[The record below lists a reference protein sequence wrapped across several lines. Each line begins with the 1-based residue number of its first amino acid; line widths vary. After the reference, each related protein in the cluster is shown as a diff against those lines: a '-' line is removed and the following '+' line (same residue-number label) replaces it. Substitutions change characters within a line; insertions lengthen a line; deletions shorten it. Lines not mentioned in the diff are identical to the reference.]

1 METDKI
7 CAFWHN
13 DIEKQ
18 FGNIVIKF
26 EKGPIIGYVNWLK
39 DGKYQF
45 IVTPE
50 FKFNKTLFSHILAK
64 FGIILTESTNLQ
76 DSFNKYLYK
85 CVTTN
90 DIAANISMMLT
101 PLNKKGSILTNFVE
115 ILTPYDLF
123 IGTLLQKENGFK
135 INNEAILT
143 YCMKN
148 EILTKNDKPNI
159 LQFWRLIFETFDSS
173 DFKKMKIK
181 VKTHEDP
188 KVEVKVEVEAEVKV
202 ETHEDPKVEVKVETH
217 EDPQVEDKVVKAIVE
232 VEDEAEVEDEDED
245 EDEDEIETCEEPQQ
259 NIQLTIDE
267 CKLLIFS
274 SEITGSSWAS
284 HILGTSIQYT
294 NKNQQIIDAI
304 NLIQKI
310 LVYYNQKDFN
320 VTRVLFNKYY

>member
-7 CAFWHN
+7 CAFWHKN
-13 DIEKQ
+13 Q

-26 EKGPIIGYVNWLK
+26 EKGPIIGYVNCLN

-115 ILTPYDLF
+115 VLTPYNLF

-135 INNEAILT
+135 INNEATLT

-148 EILTKNDKPNI
+148 EILTKDDKPNI
-159 LQFWRLIFETFDSS
+159 LQFWRLLFETFDSS
-173 DFKKMKIK
+173 DFEKMKIK
-181 VKTHEDP
+181 VETHEDP
-188 KVEVKVEVEAEVKV
+188 KVEVKVEAEVKV
-202 ETHEDPKVEVKVETH
+202 ETHEDPKVEVKVETREEPKI
-217 EDPQVEDKVVKAIVE
+217 EDEVVEDKVEVE
-232 VEDEAEVEDEDED
+232 VVDEVEA
-245 EDEDEIETCEEPQQ
+245 EDEIETCEEPQQ
-259 NIQLTIDE
+259 NIQLTVDE

-274 SEITGSSWAS
+274 SETTGSSWAS

-304 NLIQKI
+304 TLIQKI

>member
-7 CAFWHN
+7 CAFWHKN
-13 DIEKQ
+13 Q

-26 EKGPIIGYVNWLK
+26 EKGPIIGYVNCLN

-115 ILTPYDLF
+115 VLTPYNLF

-135 INNEAILT
+135 INNEAALT

-148 EILTKNDKPNI
+148 EILTKDDKPNI
-159 LQFWRLIFETFDSS
+159 LQFWRLLFETFDSS
-173 DFKKMKIK
+173 DFEKMKIK
-181 VKTHEDP
+181 VETQEDP
-188 KVEVKVEVEAEVKV
+188 KVEVKVEV
-202 ETHEDPKVEVKVETH
+202 ETHEDPKVEVKVETL
-217 EDPQVEDKVVKAIVE
+217 EEPKVE
-232 VEDEAEVEDEDED
+232 VEVEVE
-245 EDEDEIETCEEPQQ
+245 TREEPKVKVEVEVKTREEPKVKVEVEVKTREEPLHK
-259 NIQLTIDE
+259 NQLTDDE

-274 SEITGSSWAS
+274 AEITGNSWAS
-284 HILGTSIQYT
+284 CIIGNSIQYV
-294 NKNQQIIDAI
+294 NKTQQIINAI
-304 NLIQKI
+304 NLIHKI
-310 LVYYNQKDFN
+310 LMYYNQRDFN
-320 VTRVLFNKYY
+320 VTRVVFDKFY

>member
-7 CAFWHN
+7 CAFWHKN
-13 DIEKQ
+13 Q

-26 EKGPIIGYVNWLK
+26 EKGPIIGYVNCLN

-115 ILTPYDLF
+115 VLTPYNLF

-148 EILTKNDKPNI
+148 EILTKDDKPNI
-159 LQFWRLIFETFDSS
+159 LQFWRLLFETFDSS
-173 DFKKMKIK
+173 DFEKMKI
-181 VKTHEDP
+181 
-188 KVEVKVEVEAEVKV
+188 KV
-202 ETHEDPKVEVKVETH
+202 ETHEDPKVEVKVETREEPKI
-217 EDPQVEDKVVKAIVE
+217 EDEVVEDKVEVE
-232 VEDEAEVEDEDED
+232 VVEAEVEDEV
-245 EDEDEIETCEEPQQ
+245 EDEIETCEEPQQ
-259 NIQLTIDE
+259 NIQLTVDE

-274 SEITGSSWAS
+274 SEITNSSWAS

-294 NKNQQIIDAI
+294 NKNQEIIDAI

-310 LVYYNQKDFN
+310 LIYYNQKDFN

>member
-7 CAFWHN
+7 CAFWHKN
-13 DIEKQ
+13 Q
-18 FGNIVIKF
+18 FGNVVIKF
-26 EKGPIIGYVNWLK
+26 EKGPIIGYVNCLN

-85 CVTTN
+85 CVTIN

-115 ILTPYDLF
+115 VLTPYNLF

-148 EILTKNDKPNI
+148 EILTKDDKPNI
-159 LQFWRLIFETFDSS
+159 LQFWRLLFETFDSS
-173 DFKKMKIK
+173 DFEKMKIK
-181 VKTHEDP
+181 VETHEDP
-188 KVEVKVEVEAEVKV
+188 KVEVKVEAEVKV
-202 ETHEDPKVEVKVETH
+202 ETHEDPKVEVKVETR
-217 EDPQVEDKVVKAIVE
+217 EEPKIEVEDEVVE
-232 VEDEAEVEDEDED
+232 VEDEVEDEVEV
-245 EDEDEIETCEEPQQ
+245 EVEVEVEAEDEIETCEEPQQ
-259 NIQLTIDE
+259 NIQLTVDE

-274 SEITGSSWAS
+274 SETTGSSWAS

-304 NLIQKI
+304 TLIQKI

>member
-7 CAFWHN
+7 CAFWHKN
-13 DIEKQ
+13 Q

-26 EKGPIIGYVNWLK
+26 EKGPIIGYVNCLN

-115 ILTPYDLF
+115 VLTPYNLF

-148 EILTKNDKPNI
+148 EILTKDDKPNI
-159 LQFWRLIFETFDSS
+159 LQFWRLLFETFNNS
-173 DFKKMKIK
+173 DFEKMKIK
-181 VKTHEDP
+181 VEN
-188 KVEVKVEVEAEVKV
+188 
-202 ETHEDPKVEVKVETH
+202 HEDPKVEVKVETREEPKI
-217 EDPQVEDKVVKAIVE
+217 EDEVEVEIREETKVEVEVVEAE
-232 VEDEAEVEDEDED
+232 VEDEAEV
-245 EDEDEIETCEEPQQ
+245 EIETCEEPQQ
-259 NIQLTIDE
+259 NIQLTVDE

-304 NLIQKI
+304 TLIQKI

>member
-26 EKGPIIGYVNWLK
+26 EKGPIIGYVNWLT
-39 DGKYQF
+39 DGKYKF
-45 IVTPE
+45 NVTPE

-115 ILTPYDLF
+115 VLTPYNLF

-135 INNEAILT
+135 INNEATLT

-148 EILTKNDKPNI
+148 EILTKDDKPNI

-188 KVEVKVEVEAEVKV
+188 KVEVKVEAEVKV
-202 ETHEDPKVEVKVETH
+202 ETHEDPKVEVKVETR
-217 EDPQVEDKVVKAIVE
+217 EEPKIE
-232 VEDEAEVEDEDED
+232 VEDEVEDEV
-245 EDEDEIETCEEPQQ
+245 EIETCEEPQQ
-259 NIQLTIDE
+259 NIQLTVDE

-274 SEITGSSWAS
+274 SEITNSSWAS

-294 NKNQQIIDAI
+294 NKNQEIIDAI

-310 LVYYNQKDFN
+310 LIYYNQKDFN

>member
-7 CAFWHN
+7 CAFWHKN
-13 DIEKQ
+13 Q
-18 FGNIVIKF
+18 FGNVVIKF
-26 EKGPIIGYVNWLK
+26 EKGPIIGYINCLN

-64 FGIILTESTNLQ
+64 FGIILTESMNLQ

-90 DIAANISMMLT
+90 DIAANISMMLK

-115 ILTPYDLF
+115 VLTPYDLF

-135 INNEAILT
+135 INNEAILS

-148 EILTKNDKPNI
+148 KILTKDDKPNI
-159 LQFWRLIFETFDSS
+159 LQFWRLLFETFDSS
-173 DFKKMKIK
+173 DFEKMKIK
-181 VKTHEDP
+181 VETNEDP
-188 KVEVKVEVEAEVKV
+188 KVEVKVEVKV
-202 ETHEDPKVEVKVETH
+202 ETREEPKIE
-217 EDPQVEDKVVKAIVE
+217 VE
-232 VEDEAEVEDEDED
+232 VEDEVIKAEVKDEDEV
-245 EDEDEIETCEEPQQ
+245 EVKTRQELEP
-259 NIQLTIDE
+259 NIQLTVDE

-274 SEITGSSWAS
+274 SEITGNSWAS

-304 NLIQKI
+304 TLIQKI

-320 VTRVLFNKYY
+320 VTRVVFNKYY